1 MNNWYIT
8 TCRAFILT
16 SLFCFTVG
24 IFGNQYITTNGYITA
39 FATTIISVI
48 LILTYMFSFIIRNV
62 DTQFSATYLFNAIFM
77 NTGPFLFMLVIA
89 ALTLTN
95 LLQYKS
101 NIINTNVG
109 SDYIWYSEAIVLFMF
124 LQLIV
129 IFVNIGDPNF
139 ETTGLFHS
147 VSNSTM
153 YLFNVLSMMS
163 YTTFHKILVYYTTD
177 GFIDYEYESYENYV
191 M

>member
-16 SLFCFTVG
+16 SLLCFIVG
-24 IFGNQYITTNGYITA
+24 IFGNQHTTANGYITA
-39 FATTIISVI
+39 FTLTIVTI
-48 LILTYMFSFIIRNV
+48 LLVLTYMVSFIIRNV
-62 DTQFSATYLFNAIFM
+62 DTQFSVSYLFNAIFM

-101 NIINTNVG
+101 NIVNINVG
-109 SDYIWYSEAIVLFMF
+109 SDYVWYSEAIVLFMF

-129 IFVNIGDPNF
+129 IFVNIGDPDF
-139 ETTGLFHS
+139 ETTGIFTT

-153 YLFNVLSMMS
+153 YLLNVLSLMS
-163 YTTFHKILVYYTTD
+163 YTTFHKILLYYTTD
-177 GFIDYEYESYENYV
+177 GFNNSYNSYV
-191 M
+191 I